1 MDTGNVGR
9 GALIAGVSGAALF
22 IIMFFSWFGVDV
34 GEAVDIPAGVPQD
47 IAEQAAEQAG
57 VDVDTSFNAWQS
69 FDFIDLILLLA
80 VIVSVGVAAIDM
92 TGASVSLPVAGSAVV
107 TGVGALAFL
116 LVLYRIIDP
125 PGGEGVGR
133 EFGVWLG
140 LIATAGITYGGYV
153 GMQEEGTSFTD
164 VRDQVTPPR

>member
-22 IIMFFSWFGVDV
+22 IIMFFSWFGADV
-34 GEAVDIPAGVPQD
+34 SEAFEIPANVPED
-47 IAEQAAEQAG
+47 IAEQAAEQSG
-57 VDVDTSFNAWQS
+57 VDLDTSFNAWQS
-69 FDFIDLILLLA
+69 FDFIDLVLLLA

-107 TGVGALAFL
+107 TGIGALAFL
-116 LVLYRIIDP
+116 LVLYRLVNP
-125 PGGEGVGR
+125 PGELDR

>member
-1 MDTGNVGR
+1 
-9 GALIAGVSGAALF
+9 
-22 IIMFFSWFGVDV
+22 
-34 GEAVDIPAGVPQD
+34 
-47 IAEQAAEQAG
+47 
-57 VDVDTSFNAWQS
+57 
-69 FDFIDLILLLA
+69 LILA
-80 VIVSVGVAAIDM
+80 IIISVGVAAIDT

-107 TGVGALAFL
+107 TGIGALAFL
-116 LVLYRIIDP
+116 LVLYRLINP
-125 PGGEGVGR
+125 PDELGR

>member
-1 MDTGNVGR
+1 
-9 GALIAGVSGAALF
+9 
-22 IIMFFSWFGVDV
+22 
-34 GEAVDIPAGVPQD
+34 
-47 IAEQAAEQAG
+47 
-57 VDVDTSFNAWQS
+57 
-69 FDFIDLILLLA
+69 
-80 VIVSVGVAAIDM
+80 M

-107 TGVGALAFL
+107 TGIGALAFL

-125 PGGEGVGR
+125 PGGDGVGR
-133 EFGVWLG
+133 EVGVWLG